1 MLVLHALLQRLQ
13 AVNFRAGWRGDGG
26 EIAPSRSGDHAG
38 CRRRVFAAGHGHVR
52 QLLQKFGALLQR
64 LSVRDNLANFG
75 QLYARQGQQTV
86 IYAQADAADDGEIV
100 LLHEVVHRV
109 DRACRAVFQRQNA
122 VLAQALLDGG
132 EDLVKCRAEEYARM
146 LEQLVAGLLR
156 IRTLN
161 ALAGNGCCGR
171 EELRRLLQR
180 RFEKR
185 RKRRLFVQQI
195 ALIAAAE
202 GEQQPVEAHGLLL
215 QILRRGLY
223 DLRELFA
230 LPPGV
235 QNRQAVRFFIR
246 RDPRSRLHPLGK
258 QLQKLRVDPVDL

>member
-1 MLVLHALLQRLQ
+1 MFSQR
-13 AVNFRAGWRGDGG
+13 VT
-26 EIAPSRSGDHAG
+26 
-38 CRRRVFAAGHGHVR
+38 VT
-52 QLLQKFGALLQR
+52 FGALLQR
-64 LSVRDNLANFG
+64 LSVRDDLANFG

-100 LLHEVVHRV
+100 LLHEVIHRV
-109 DRACRAVFQRQNA
+109 DRACRAVFQRQDA
-122 VLAQALLDGG
+122 VLAQALLDSG
-132 EDLVKCRAEEYARM
+132 EDLVKCRAEEYTRV
-146 LEQLVAGLLR
+146 LEELIAGLLR
-156 IRTLN
+156 IRALN

-171 EELRRLLQR
+171 EELRRLFQR
-180 RFEKR
+180 CFEKR
-185 RKRRLFVQQI
+185 RKRRFFIQQI
-195 ALIAAAE
+195 ALVAAAE
-202 GEQQPVEAHGLLL
+202 GEQQPVEAHGFLL

-223 DLRELFA
+223 DLRQFFA

>member
-1 MLVLHALLQRLQ
+1 M
-13 AVNFRAGWRGDGG
+13 
-26 EIAPSRSGDHAG
+26 
-38 CRRRVFAAGHGHVR
+38 
-52 QLLQKFGALLQR
+52 
-64 LSVRDNLANFG
+64 RDDLANFG

-86 IYAQADAADDGEIV
+86 IYAQADAADDGDLV
-100 LLHEVVHRV
+100 LLHEVIHRV

-122 VLAQALLDGG
+122 VLAQALLDSG
-132 EDLVKCRAEEYARM
+132 EDLVERREEKHTRV
-146 LEQLVAGLLR
+146 LEELIAGLLR
-156 IRTLN
+156 IRALN

-171 EELRRLLQR
+171 EQLRRLLQR

-195 ALIAAAE
+195 ALVAAAE

-235 QNRQAVRFFIR
+235 QNRQAVRFFI
-246 RDPRSRLHPLGK
+246 
-258 QLQKLRVDPVDL
+258 